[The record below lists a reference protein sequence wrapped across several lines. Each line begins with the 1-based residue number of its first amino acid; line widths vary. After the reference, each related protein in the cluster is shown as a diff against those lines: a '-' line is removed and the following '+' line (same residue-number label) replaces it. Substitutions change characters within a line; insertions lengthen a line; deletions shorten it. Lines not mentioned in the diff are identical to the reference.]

1 MRQREIESAYG
12 PRRSSVVPS
21 QGGWSLR
28 YSQDGLLASE
38 CFFLDERAAHR
49 AARAWELDGVE
60 PRGATTLTGLCAVS
74 DEMLAEW
81 TFERAAMALEARA

>member
-1 MRQREIESAYG
+1 MIGEVVSAHG

-38 CFFLDERAAHR
+38 CFFLDERAAHK
-49 AARAWELDGVE
+49 AASAWEWDGVV
-60 PRGATTLTGLCAVS
+60 PRSAQTLPGLAAIN
-74 DEMLAEW
+74 DEAIECW
-81 TFERAAMALEARA
+81 RFDVAAMALEARS